1 MSTRLSLIALASGG
15 STSGSCTSVLATA
28 SDTDRPIRRSTSS
41 KSLTVLPFST
51 LPGLVTA
58 PVAASTA
65 SVRMVLPA
73 APGPTRTTFR
83 TISPPSLAAGL
94 VSPEDLLAGSD
105 ELVPEDLLAGSDELV
120 PEDLL
125 AGSDEKVFGVINL
138 SH

>member
-73 APGPTRTTFR
+73 APGPTKTTFR

-94 VSPEDLLAGSD
+94 F
-105 ELVPEDLLAGSDELV
+105 PEDLLAGSDELV

-125 AGSDEKVFGVINL
+125 AGSDEKVFGVIDL